1 MDGTQGPTTRT
12 RPGTDS
18 ALPFLG
24 SCALALL
31 AASAAT
37 WARFV
42 AEGSLRLVPGTRAN
56 LLAQGMVGLVLLWVG
71 LAALRRFERTDQH
84 GVTALVR
91 ASVVLQLCALPALA
105 LTSSDMFSNL
115 AYAALSAL
123 GKNPCLLGPSA
134 LGKGPVLALVSP
146 RWADTPSAYGPILNL
161 LGWLAGKVGHLVG
174 SPVWGAGAAYK
185 LLAAAA
191 TAGAIVCA
199 AKTARALG
207 TRVAA
212 QGLAVV
218 ALSPLLAWELT
229 AQGHNDAVMVCALCA
244 FAWAAA
250 RGQDGLGALALGV
263 GVLAKAGIAPLLLLW
278 LVVMWR
284 RSPRRTLGW
293 AAALAV
299 LAMLAWAPFWA
310 GWETLRGV
318 GATAGGDLE
327 RHTNSLQDMLNLLLT
342 PVWPAVK
349 APLFRS
355 FQIASFAV
363 LGVGTLWAA
372 LKVKQC
378 RGAGTSRDCDP
389 ARLLLDDALVRAMVC
404 DLAAAAVHARTRPA
418 LATAGR
424 KIRRDLRGAVCA
436 ATRSLHHRPRQPL
449 DRASRVEA
457 LARRRRRQRHQRIGA
472 GARNRS
478 LTRRLAASDRGR
490 GPSASAR
497 IDTPLRIPGLDR
509 HTALRY

>member
-1 MDGTQGPTTRT
+1 MMDSTEGSTTRA
-12 RPGTDS
+12 RPGPPRP
-18 ALPFLG
+18 LPFLG
-24 SCALALL
+24 GCALALL

-37 WARFV
+37 WARFL
-42 AEGSLRLVPGTRAN
+42 AEGSLRLVPNTRAN
-56 LLAQGMVGLVLLWVG
+56 LLAQGMVGVALLWVG
-71 LAALRRFERTDQH
+71 LAALRRLERTEQH
-84 GVTALVR
+84 SVTGLVR
-91 ASVVLQLCALPALA
+91 ASLILQLCALPALA
-105 LTSSDMFSNL
+105 LTSSDIFSYL
-115 AYAALSAL
+115 AYGALSAL

-134 LGKGPVLALVSP
+134 LGQGPVLALVSP
-146 RWADTPSAYGPILNL
+146 RWADAPSSYGPILNL
-161 LGWLAGKVGHLVG
+161 LGWLVGEIGRLVG

-212 QGLAVV
+212 QGLAAI

-250 RGQDGLGALALGV
+250 RGKDGLGALALGV

-284 RSPRRTLGW
+284 RSPRRALGW
-293 AAALAV
+293 AAALA
-299 LAMLAWAPFWA
+299 LFAMLAWAPFWA

-318 GATAGGDLE
+318 GATAGGNLE
-327 RHTNSLQDMLNLLLT
+327 RHTNSLQDLLNLLLT

-349 APLFRS
+349 VPLFRS

-372 LKVKQC
+372 LKVRDAAGLAHAGIAILLGYFLTTPWFEPWYATWLLPLCLLERDPRWQRLVARYAVLSVVQYALPLDPYTTVLGNLWIAHRGWKLW
-378 RGAGTSRDCDP
+378 RGASGSVPEQC
-389 ARLLLDDALVRAMVC
+389 
-404 DLAAAAVHARTRPA
+404 AV
-418 LATAGR
+418 
-424 KIRRDLRGAVCA
+424 
-436 ATRSLHHRPRQPL
+436 
-449 DRASRVEA
+449 ASR
-457 LARRRRRQRHQRIGA
+457 
-472 GARNRS
+472 
-478 LTRRLAASDRGR
+478 
-490 GPSASAR
+490 
-497 IDTPLRIPGLDR
+497 
-509 HTALRY
+509 

>member
-1 MDGTQGPTTRT
+1 M
-12 RPGTDS
+12 
-18 ALPFLG
+18 LG

-42 AEGSLRLVPGTRAN
+42 AEGSLRLVPNTRAS
-56 LLAQGMVGLVLLWVG
+56 LLAYAVVGVALLSVGLV
-71 LAALRRFERTDQH
+71 ALRWFERTEPH
-84 GVTALVR
+84 EVTGLQR
-91 ASVVLQLCALPALA
+91 AGLMLQLGALPALA
-105 LTSSDMFSNL
+105 LTSSDLFSNL

-134 LGKGPVLALVSP
+134 LGNGPLLALVSP

-161 LGWLAGKVGHLVG
+161 LGWLAGQIGRLLD
-174 SPVWGAGAAYK
+174 SPIWGAGAAYK
-185 LLAAAA
+185 LLMAAA
-191 TAGAIVCA
+191 TAGAIGFA

-212 QGLAVV
+212 QGLTVV

-250 RGQDGLGALALGV
+250 RGKDGLGALALGV

-284 RSPRRTLGW
+284 RSPQRALGW

-299 LAMLAWAPFWA
+299 LAVLAWAPFWA

-318 GATAGGDLE
+318 GATAGADLE
-327 RHTNSLQDMLNLLLT
+327 RHTNSLHDLLNLLLT
-342 PVWPAVK
+342 PMWPAVK

-363 LGVGTLWAA
+363 LGAGTLWAA
-372 LKVKQC
+372 VKVRDAAELARAGIVILLGYFLTTPWFEPWYATWLLPLCLLERDPRWQRLVARYAVISGVQYALPLDPYTTVIGNLWIAHQAWKLW
-378 RGAGTSRDCDP
+378 RDPKGAGP
-389 ARLLLDDALVRAMVC
+389 E
-404 DLAAAAVHARTRPA
+404 LAAAIV
-418 LATAGR
+418 
-424 KIRRDLRGAVCA
+424 
-436 ATRSLHHRPRQPL
+436 
-449 DRASRVEA
+449 
-457 LARRRRRQRHQRIGA
+457 
-472 GARNRS
+472 
-478 LTRRLAASDRGR
+478 
-490 GPSASAR
+490 GP
-497 IDTPLRIPGLDR
+497 TG
-509 HTALRY
+509 